1 MVYLG
6 SGVLLLL
13 YEKEEGCEKTEE
25 DFEDRKQDFQK
36 AFSYLG
42 YVTATT
48 TIMSG
53 VSYALKRNAFK
64 LLK

>member
-1 MVYLG
+1 MIYLG

-13 YEKEEGCEKTEE
+13 YEKQANDEETDETFEK
-25 DFEDRKQDFQK
+25 RKELFQK
-36 AFSYLG
+36 IFNYLG
-42 YVTATT
+42 YITATT

-53 VSYALKRNAFK
+53 ASYALKRNAVK